1 MSPETL
7 TAIAEEVVACRRCPR
22 LVAWR
27 EESAAHPP
35 ARFAG
40 QRYWARAV
48 PGWGDLRARVLIVGL
63 APAANGGNRTGRMF
77 TGDRSGD
84 FLFGS
89 LHRTGF
95 SNKAES
101 SGSDDGL
108 TVRDV
113 YIAAVVRCAPPQNKP
128 LPTERDACLPYLVR
142 ELGLLAELRVI
153 LALGAYAWDGVLRA
167 LAAGLRPHFG
177 HLAEARVDRFTV
189 LGSYHPSQQNTFTG
203 RLTPEMLDRAVLRA
217 RDLAGLDPP

>member
-1 MSPETL
+1 MTTTVETPVPGAAPAR
-7 TAIAEEVVACRRCPR
+7 TAVVYRP
-22 LVAWR
+22 
-27 EESAAHPP
+27 ESAV
-35 ARFAG
+35 F
-40 QRYWARAV
+40 W
-48 PGWGDLRARVLIVGL
+48 L
-63 APAANGGNRTGRMF
+63 
-77 TGDRSGD
+77 
-84 FLFGS
+84 
-89 LHRTGF
+89 
-95 SNKAES
+95 
-101 SGSDDGL
+101 
-108 TVRDV
+108 
-113 YIAAVVRCAPPQNKP
+113 YIAAVVSCAPPQNKP